1 MGTCLREPEITAIS
15 RERPFKL
22 LQNSLVRLLAL
33 RLVLNELLARR
44 QFLFIVKAAKVDFN
58 VASGL
63 QVIFLEARVGFFKTW
78 LVETLLVLG
87 FGVLLHVV
95 LLDACESPAAIA
107 ILHCAII
114 HFVEI
119 VVARARLR

>member
-1 MGTCLREPEITAIS
+1 MGTCLREPEVTAIS

-33 RLVLNELLARR
+33 GLVLNELLARR

-63 QVIFLEARVGFFKTW
+63 QVIFLEA
-78 LVETLLVLG
+78 
-87 FGVLLHVV
+87 
-95 LLDACESPAAIA
+95 
-107 ILHCAII
+107 
-114 HFVEI
+114 
-119 VVARARLR
+119 

>member
-1 MGTCLREPEITAIS
+1 MGTCLRESEVTAIS
-15 RERPFKL
+15 REPFKL

-63 QVIFLEARVGFFKTW
+63 QVIFLEA
-78 LVETLLVLG
+78 
-87 FGVLLHVV
+87 
-95 LLDACESPAAIA
+95 
-107 ILHCAII
+107 
-114 HFVEI
+114 
-119 VVARARLR
+119 

>member
-1 MGTCLREPEITAIS
+1 MGTCLRESEVTAIS

-63 QVIFLEARVGFFKTW
+63 QVIFLEAWVGFFKTW

-95 LLDACESPAAIA
+95 LLDARESPAAIS

-119 VVARARLR
+119 IVTRACLR